1 MNPSLKNGVH
11 FWLGRGK
18 KVHKFLNAP
27 EIFRDHRLTEELES

>member
-1 MNPSLKNGVH
+1 MSLILKNGVH

-27 EIFRDHRLTEELES
+27 EMFGDYRLTEELES